1 MDKRKKNNNPMRKKE
16 GAEYLGLS
24 NSEFV
29 NNICAIIS

>member
-16 GAEYLGLS
+16 GTEYLGLP

>member
-1 MDKRKKNNNPMRKKE
+1 MDKRKKGNNTMRKKE
-16 GAEYLGLS
+16 EAKYLGLS